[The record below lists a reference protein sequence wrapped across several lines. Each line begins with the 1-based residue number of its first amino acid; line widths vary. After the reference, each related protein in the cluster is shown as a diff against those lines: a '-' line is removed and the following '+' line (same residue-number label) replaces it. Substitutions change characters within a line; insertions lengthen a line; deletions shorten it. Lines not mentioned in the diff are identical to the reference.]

1 MKKIK
6 ISSWG
11 NINKD
16 ISLDSSID
24 SGIGVLDIGNLNSYG
39 DACIPR
45 NLLSNSNKSMR
56 TKETLVEYQASTMSY
71 LYGTPGKS
79 NVTIAGAIASDTHG
93 KDNDWGGSFYKNI
106 EEIKLRVDNKI
117 LILNKKENK
126 EVFNATIGGYGLTG
140 TITDVSLINSN
151 IPVYQ
156 KYNTEFCTGN
166 GIDSLISSF
175 NTNEGDYWVGWINLL
190 DKRFQWVSKKSMPQG
205 EHLKSVNKKA
215 EVHLPISMG
224 FAGKGNMY
232 LLKYVNSLY
241 FNKYKNSKDRKV
253 SYFDT
258 FYPLTF
264 LTDTRNISYKR
275 KIVQVQFSLPLK
287 NEDKLNFLI
296 CELIKKQKPL
306 LCSIKKLGPQN
317 ILNNLSF
324 YQNGWTIAV
333 DFSYKEFNRDAIKLF
348 YKELIKQEG
357 KIYLAKDSDLDEENF
372 KLMYPEYS
380 EWKNIVKEVD
390 PKNLF
395 QSELSSR
402 LGLKKW

>member
-1 MKKIK
+1 VKKIK

-11 NINKD
+11 NINKN
-16 ISLDSSID
+16 ISLDNSID
-24 SGIGVLDIGNLNSYG
+24 SEVSMLDIGNLNSYG
-39 DACIPR
+39 DACIPK
-45 NLLSNSNKSMR
+45 NVLSKSNKSNR
-56 TKETLVEYQASTMSY
+56 TKETLFDYQASTVNY

-93 KDNDWGGSFYKNI
+93 KDNDWGGSFYKNV
-106 EEIKLRVDNKI
+106 EEIKLRVDDKV
-117 LILNKKENK
+117 LILNNKENK
-126 EVFNATIGGYGLTG
+126 ELFDATIGGYGLTG
-140 TITDVSLINSN
+140 SITDVSLIDSN

-156 KYNTEFCTGN
+156 KYNTEFHTGN

-175 NTNEGDYWVGWINLL
+175 KTKEGDYWVGWINLL
-190 DKRFQWVSKKSMPQG
+190 DKRFQWVTKKSMPQG
-205 EHLKSVNKKA
+205 KYIKGVNKKA
-215 EVHLPISMG
+215 ELQLPISLG
-224 FAGKGNMY
+224 FVGKGNMY

-241 FNKYKNSKDRKV
+241 FNKFKNSKDREV

-258 FYPLTF
+258 FYPLSF
-264 LTDTRNISYKR
+264 LTDSRNISYKR
-275 KIVQVQFSLPLK
+275 KIVQIQFSLPLK

-317 ILNNLSF
+317 IMNNLSF
-324 YQNGWTIAV
+324 FQNGWTIAV

-357 KIYLAKDSDLDEENF
+357 KIYLAKDSDLDEECF

-390 PKNLF
+390 PKNLY

>member
-11 NINKD
+11 NINKN
-16 ISLDSSID
+16 ISLDNSID
-24 SGIGVLDIGNLNSYG
+24 SEVGMLDIGNLNSYG
-39 DACIPR
+39 DACIPK
-45 NLLSNSNKSMR
+45 NVLSKSNKSNR
-56 TKETLVEYQASTMSY
+56 TKETLVNYQASTVNY

-93 KDNDWGGSFYKNI
+93 KDNDWGGSFYKNV
-106 EEIKLRVDNKI
+106 EEIKLRVDDKV
-117 LILNKKENK
+117 LILNNKENK
-126 EVFNATIGGYGLTG
+126 ELFDATIGGYGLTG
-140 TITDVSLINSN
+140 SITDVSLIDSN
-151 IPVYQ
+151 IPIYQ
-156 KYNTEFCTGN
+156 KYNTEFHTGT

-175 NTNEGDYWVGWINLL
+175 KTKEGDYWVGWINLL
-190 DKRFQWVSKKSMPQG
+190 DKRFQWVTKKSMPQG
-205 EHLKSVNKKA
+205 EYLKGVNKKP
-215 EVHLPISMG
+215 ELQLPISLG

-241 FNKYKNSKDRKV
+241 FNKFKNSKDREV

-258 FYPLTF
+258 FYPLSF
-264 LTDTRNISYKR
+264 ITDSRNISYKR
-275 KIVQVQFSLPLK
+275 KIVQIQFSLPLK

-317 ILNNLSF
+317 IMNNLSF
-324 YQNGWTIAV
+324 FQNGWTIAV
-333 DFSYKEFNRDAIKLF
+333 DFSYKEFNKDAIKLF

-357 KIYLAKDSDLDEENF
+357 KIYLAKDSDLDEECF

-390 PKNLF
+390 PKNLY

>member
-11 NINKD
+11 NIKKN
-16 ISLDSSID
+16 ISLNNSID
-24 SGIGVLDIGNLNSYG
+24 SEVSMLDIGNLNSYG
-39 DACIPR
+39 DACIPK
-45 NLLSNSNKSMR
+45 NVLSKSNKSNR
-56 TKETLVEYQASTMSY
+56 TTETLFDYQASRVNY

-93 KDNDWGGSFYKNI
+93 KDNDWGGSFYKNV
-106 EEIKLRVDNKI
+106 EEIKLRVDDK
-117 LILNKKENK
+117 LLTLNNKENK
-126 EVFNATIGGYGLTG
+126 ELFDATIGGYGLTG
-140 TITDVSLINSN
+140 SITDVSLIDSN
-151 IPVYQ
+151 IPIYQ
-156 KYNTEFCTGN
+156 KYNTEFQTGN

-175 NTNEGDYWVGWINLL
+175 KTKEGDYWVGWINLL
-190 DKRFQWVSKKSMPQG
+190 DKRFQWVTKKSMPQG
-205 EHLKSVNKKA
+205 EYLKGVNKKA
-215 EVHLPISMG
+215 ELQLPIGLG

-241 FNKYKNSKDRKV
+241 FNKFKNSKNREV

-258 FYPLTF
+258 FYPLSF

-275 KIVQVQFSLPLK
+275 KIVQIQFSLPLK

-317 ILNNLSF
+317 IMNNLSF
-324 YQNGWTIAV
+324 FQNGWTIAV
-333 DFSYKEFNRDAIKLF
+333 DFSYKEFNRNVIKSF
-348 YKELIKQEG
+348 YKELIKYEG
-357 KIYLAKDSDLDEENF
+357 KIYLAKDSDLDEECF

-380 EWKNIVKEVD
+380 EWENIVKEVD
-390 PKNLF
+390 PKNLY

>member
-11 NINKD
+11 NINKN
-16 ISLDSSID
+16 ISLDNSID
-24 SGIGVLDIGNLNSYG
+24 SEVGMLDIGNLNSYG
-39 DACIPR
+39 DACIPK
-45 NLLSNSNKSMR
+45 NVLSKSNKSNR
-56 TKETLVEYQASTMSY
+56 TKETLVNYQASTVNY

-93 KDNDWGGSFYKNI
+93 KDNDWGGSFYKNV
-106 EEIKLRVDNKI
+106 EEIKLRVDDKV
-117 LILNKKENK
+117 LILNNKENK
-126 EVFNATIGGYGLTG
+126 ELFDATIGGYGLTG
-140 TITDVSLINSN
+140 SITDVSLIDSN
-151 IPVYQ
+151 IPIYQ
-156 KYNTEFCTGN
+156 KYNTEFHTGT

-175 NTNEGDYWVGWINLL
+175 KTKEGDYWVGWINLL
-190 DKRFQWVSKKSMPQG
+190 DKRFQWVTKKSMPQG
-205 EHLKSVNKKA
+205 EYLKGVNKKP
-215 EVHLPISMG
+215 ELQLPISLG

-241 FNKYKNSKDRKV
+241 FNKFKNSKDREV

-258 FYPLTF
+258 FYPLSF
-264 LTDTRNISYKR
+264 ITDSRNISYKR
-275 KIVQVQFSLPLK
+275 KIVQIQFSLPLK

-317 ILNNLSF
+317 IMNNLSF
-324 YQNGWTIAV
+324 FQNGWTIAV

-357 KIYLAKDSDLDEENF
+357 KIYLAKDSDLDEECF

-390 PKNLF
+390 PKNLY

>member
-11 NINKD
+11 NINKN
-16 ISLDSSID
+16 ISLDNSID
-24 SGIGVLDIGNLNSYG
+24 SEVGMLDIGNLNSYG
-39 DACIPR
+39 DACIPK
-45 NLLSNSNKSMR
+45 NVLSKSNKSNR
-56 TKETLVEYQASTMSY
+56 TKETLVNYQASTVNY

-93 KDNDWGGSFYKNI
+93 KDNDWGGSFYKNV
-106 EEIKLRVDNKI
+106 EEIKLRVDDKV
-117 LILNKKENK
+117 LILNNKENK
-126 EVFNATIGGYGLTG
+126 ELFDATIGGYGLTG
-140 TITDVSLINSN
+140 SITDVSLIDSN
-151 IPVYQ
+151 IPIYQ
-156 KYNTEFCTGN
+156 KYNTEFHTGT

-175 NTNEGDYWVGWINLL
+175 KTKEGDYWVGWINLL
-190 DKRFQWVSKKSMPQG
+190 DKRFQWVTKKSMPQG
-205 EHLKSVNKKA
+205 EYLKGVNKKP
-215 EVHLPISMG
+215 ELQLPISLG

-241 FNKYKNSKDRKV
+241 FNKFKNSKDREV

-258 FYPLTF
+258 FYPLSF
-264 LTDTRNISYKR
+264 ITDSRNISYKR
-275 KIVQVQFSLPLK
+275 KIVQIQFALPLK

-317 ILNNLSF
+317 IMNNLSF
-324 YQNGWTIAV
+324 FQNGWTIAV
-333 DFSYKEFNRDAIKLF
+333 DFSYKEFNKDAIKLF

-357 KIYLAKDSDLDEENF
+357 KIYLAKDSDLDEECF

-390 PKNLF
+390 PKNLY

>member
-1 MKKIK
+1 MKKII

-11 NINKD
+11 NINKN
-16 ISLDSSID
+16 ISLDNSID
-24 SGIGVLDIGNLNSYG
+24 SEVGMLDIGNLNSYG
-39 DACIPR
+39 DACIPK
-45 NLLSNSNKSMR
+45 NVLSKSNKSNR
-56 TKETLVEYQASTMSY
+56 TKETLVNYQASTLNY

-93 KDNDWGGSFYKNI
+93 KDNDWGGSFYKNV
-106 EEIKLRVDNKI
+106 EEIKLRVDDKV
-117 LILNKKENK
+117 LILNNKENK
-126 EVFNATIGGYGLTG
+126 ELFDATIGGYGLTG
-140 TITDVSLINSN
+140 SITDVSLIDSN
-151 IPVYQ
+151 IPIYQ
-156 KYNTEFCTGN
+156 KYNTEFHTGT

-175 NTNEGDYWVGWINLL
+175 KTKEGDYWVGWINLL
-190 DKRFQWVSKKSMPQG
+190 DKRFQWVTKKSMPQG
-205 EHLKSVNKKA
+205 EYLKGVNKKA
-215 EVHLPISMG
+215 ELQLPISLG

-241 FNKYKNSKDRKV
+241 FNKFKNSKDREV

-258 FYPLTF
+258 FYPLSF
-264 LTDTRNISYKR
+264 ITDSRNISYKR
-275 KIVQVQFSLPLK
+275 KIVQIQFSLPLK

-317 ILNNLSF
+317 IMNNLSF
-324 YQNGWTIAV
+324 FQNGWTIAV

-357 KIYLAKDSDLDEENF
+357 KIYLAKDSDLDEECF

-390 PKNLF
+390 PKNLY